1 MKIYIVS
8 QITSYMEIDDEKAF
22 VDYET
27 AAQYFL
33 SLVGDWMLMYIS
45 EPDIPFKREDTDFSD
60 GAGAQ
65 LFEVPCDEK
74 SFEQHE
80 DYIQVGI
87 TKSCL
92 IVLRAIN
99 LEDRHLED

>member
-8 QITSYMEIDDEKAF
+8 QITSFMEIDDEKAF
-22 VDYET
+22 IDYEA
-27 AAQYFL
+27 AAQYFE

-45 EPDIPFKREDTDFSD
+45 DQSIPFKREETDFSD
-60 GAGAQ
+60 GAGAR
-65 LFEVPCDEK
+65 LFEIPCDEK

-87 TKSCL
+87 VKDCL
-92 IVLRAIN
+92 IVLRAID
-99 LEDRHLED
+99 LEDGYLED